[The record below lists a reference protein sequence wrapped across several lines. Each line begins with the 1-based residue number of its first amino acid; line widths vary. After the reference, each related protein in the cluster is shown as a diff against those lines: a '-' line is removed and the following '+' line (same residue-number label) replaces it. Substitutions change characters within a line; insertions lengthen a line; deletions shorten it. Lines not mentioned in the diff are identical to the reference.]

1 MPSGEELYYMMDR
14 FALLYKIQSSV
25 STFITILMWVSVSEI
40 LLWCGAFL
48 SFCSAPARMTLIWL
62 QIAHLGRG
70 VFGILVLLK
79 LPRSH
84 DVIKTLPLD
93 EEKPQTLQ
101 TLESMLGFEIAKYVS
116 FHTQQNKLYLRIY
129 ALLTVICYLAD
140 AMCFVVQYKWFIDST
155 SDHTNLWM
163 MVISLTML
171 FYDSFPVLYVIH
183 TASGLPKY
191 ATLWLWESLIG
202 DDEQMTERLH
212 LVMDDTHANRLDKSV

>member
-1 MPSGEELYYMMDR
+1 
-14 FALLYKIQSSV
+14 
-25 STFITILMWVSVSEI
+25 
-40 LLWCGAFL
+40 
-48 SFCSAPARMTLIWL
+48 
-62 QIAHLGRG
+62 
-70 VFGILVLLK
+70 
-79 LPRSH
+79 
-84 DVIKTLPLD
+84 
-93 EEKPQTLQ
+93 
-101 TLESMLGFEIAKYVS
+101 MLGFEIAKYVS
-116 FHTQQNKLYLRIY
+116 FHTQQNKLYLRIF

-171 FYDSFPVLYVIH
+171 FYDAFPVLYVIH

-212 LVMDDTHANRLDKSV
+212 LVMDDRNAGRLD